1 MNSGNGWS
9 RPRASVSRGPSAC
22 EASFMAEFDSGR
34 VNAPAD
40 HTTSCFER
48 GDGPW
53 GALGALLR
61 ATPEAARQPAK
72 QRWRRKRRLRAP
84 LAAIFLVGASSL
96 LADRSRVARTSD
108 RGFFA
113 ARPAQA

>member
-1 MNSGNGWS
+1 
-9 RPRASVSRGPSAC
+9 
-22 EASFMAEFDSGR
+22 MAEFDSGR

-61 ATPEAARQPAK
+61 ATPEAARQPANGGG
-72 QRWRRKRRLRAP
+72 
-84 LAAIFLVGASSL
+84 AANDDYGRPWPRYFL
-96 LADRSRVARTSD
+96 
-108 RGFFA
+108 
-113 ARPAQA
+113 